1 MKKSV
6 KSLSMAVLA
15 FMAAMLTGCTNDD
28 LAQSENN
35 GRVITATTTV
45 NIGGSD
51 TRALSEDGKKTF
63 EVGDKVGMRYQIPG
77 STYSMAYVTSE
88 ALTAADISS
97 DKKSATL
104 TFTLTN
110 PMAGGDVD
118 ILYPITNLD
127 ATGKPNLS
135 AYLIQD
141 GTFANVQALELSSF
155 QGHMDDKCNL
165 PPDIQ
170 LYNEWAIAKFTVK
183 NANGQDI
190 TNTITS
196 LTVQASNSNAKDTY
210 TVNRTAAAGPIYLVM
225 AQDNDPLDITI
236 TASDGTE
243 FYQKSVT
250 GKPIKAGNIYPI
262 NVTAIKVTDRIE
274 PLTFEAKEAGAV
286 VKFLLQ
292 KSLGGVQ
299 YSTDGSTWSDYPS
312 NQEIT
317 LANVGD
323 KVMFRG
329 NNAAY
334 GTTASGHSN
343 FSCSDDCYIYGNVMS
358 LIHPTSYATLTS
370 LTADFA
376 FYKLFAD
383 NTHMVNHA
391 NKPLVLPATTITKY
405 CYGYMFSGCT
415 GLTKAPALP
424 AETLA
429 ANCYYEMFFNCS
441 SLTTAPDLDAT
452 RLAERC
458 YYGIFD
464 GCTSLTTGPAL
475 PAETLATGCYYGM
488 FDKCS
493 GLTKAPVLP
502 AETLESG
509 CYGYMFNLC
518 TSLQT
523 APALPATTLA
533 GGCYMYM
540 FNGCSGLTTAPALP
554 ATTLFQS
561 SYANMFQG
569 CSSLQKAPDLP
580 ATTLAAY
587 CYDAMFKNCTQLNSV
602 KCMATDISASN
613 CTRDW
618 LKNVASTGTV
628 TAASAGIWTRDSES
642 GIPTGWNVVQ
652 AASTNGGITDYTL
665 ENGTLW

>member
-28 LAQSENN
+28 LVQSENN
-35 GRVITATTTV
+35 GRVITVTTTV

-63 EVGDKVGMRYQIPG
+63 EVGDKVGLRYQIPG

-110 PMAGGDVD
+110 PIAGGDVD

-127 ATGKPNLS
+127 AKGIPNFS

-165 PPDIQ
+165 PTDIQ

-250 GKPIKAGNIYPI
+250 GKPIKAGKIYPI

-274 PLTFEAKEAGAV
+274 PLTFEAKVAGAV
-286 VKFLLQ
+286 VKFKLA
-292 KSLGGVQ
+292 SNALGNVE
-299 YSTDGSTWSDYPS
+299 YCTNGSTWLYYASE
-312 NQEIT
+312 QAIT
-317 LANVGD
+317 LTNVGD

-329 NNAAY
+329 NNATY
-334 GTTASGHSN
+334 TTSNTERSN
-343 FSCSDDCYIYGNVMS
+343 FSCSDDCYVYGNVMS
-358 LIHPTSYATLTS
+358 LIHPTGYATLTT
-370 LTADFA
+370 LPADST
-376 FYKLFAD
+376 FYGLFRS
-383 NTHMVNHA
+383 NEHIVNHA
-391 NKPLVLPATTITKY
+391 TKPLVLPATTLTNG
-405 CYGYMFSGCT
+405 CYEF
-415 GLTKAPALP
+415 
-424 AETLA
+424 
-429 ANCYYEMFFNCS
+429 MFF
-441 SLTTAPDLDAT
+441 
-452 RLAERC
+452 
-458 YYGIFD
+458 
-464 GCTSLTTGPAL
+464 GC
-475 PAETLATGCYYGM
+475 
-488 FDKCS
+488 K

-502 AETLESG
+502 ATTLAENCYRQMFTDCSLTEAPDLPATTLALECYAAMFAGCPLTEAPALLATTLAGNCYLSMFWNCKSLTTAPVLPVTTLAFG
-509 CYGYMFNLC
+509 CYQSMFRGC

-523 APALPATTLA
+523 APALPATTLTEN
-533 GGCYMYM
+533 C
-540 FNGCSGLTTAPALP
+540 
-554 ATTLFQS
+554 
-561 SYANMFQG
+561 YANMFEG
-569 CSSLQKAPDLP
+569 CTSLTTAPDLP
-580 ATTLAAY
+580 AETLVDY
-587 CYDAMFKNCTQLNSV
+587 CYSYMFSGCTQLNSV
-602 KCMATDISASN
+602 KCMATDISAHY
-613 CTRDW
+613 CTANW
-618 LKNVASTGTV
+618 LSNVASTGTV
-628 TAASAGIWTRDSES
+628 TAASAGIWARNSTS

-652 AASTNGGITDYTL
+652 AASTNGGITDYTI